1 LDSVVYST
9 DTLAVIASVAIA
21 IAGFSGVVVALT
33 GRTTDTFGEVEKL
46 NFRILLQ
53 VSAFALLF
61 ALVPL
66 ILHRAFEAPQACRI
80 AMGLNGMAHLL
91 DAGFFVVRTWAST
104 ALSRLQRTAP
114 RAGIAIA
121 AIQVLLVVIADTTVI
136 EVAYLVVL
144 IWHLAI
150 AGMGFAN
157 LVFAFQNV
165 DRE

>member
-1 LDSVVYST
+1 MELVVHST

-33 GRTTDTFGEVEKL
+33 GRTADSFGAVEKL

-53 VSAFALLF
+53 VSALALFF

-66 ILHRAFEAPQACRI
+66 ISHRAFEPPLAWRI
-80 AMGLNGMAHLL
+80 SMILYGAVHLC
-91 DAGFFVVRTWAST
+91 DAGFFVLRTRDST
-104 ALSRLQRTAP
+104 TLSPLQRVAP
-114 RAGIAIA
+114 RIGVVIAVM
-121 AIQVLLVVIADTTVI
+121 QLLLVVLGNTIVI
-136 EVAYLVVL
+136 EVGYLLVL
-144 IWHLAI
+144 LWHLAI

-157 LVFAFQNV
+157 LVFASRAT

>member
-1 LDSVVYST
+1 MDSIVYST

-33 GRTTDTFGEVEKL
+33 GRTTDTFGQVERL

-53 VSAFALLF
+53 VSALALLF

-66 ILHRAFEAPQACRI
+66 ILHRAFEAPQAWRI
-80 AMGLNGMAHLL
+80 SMALYGMAHLL
-91 DAGFFVVRTWAST
+91 DAGFFVARTWSST
-104 ALSRLQRTAP
+104 ALSRLQRVAP
-114 RAGIAIA
+114 RAGITIA
-121 AIQVLLVVIADTTVI
+121 AIQLLLVVFADTTVI
-136 EVAYLVVL
+136 EVAYLLIL

>member
-1 LDSVVYST
+1 MDSIVYST

-21 IAGFSGVVVALT
+21 IVGFSGVVVALT
-33 GRTTDTFGEVEKL
+33 GRTTNTFGEVEML

-66 ILHRAFEAPQACRI
+66 ILHRAFEAPQAWRI
-80 AMGLNGMAHLL
+80 AMALYGAGHLF
-91 DAGFFVVRTWAST
+91 DAGFFVVRTWGST
-104 ALSRLQRTAP
+104 DLSRLQRVAP

-121 AIQVLLVVIADTTVI
+121 AIQLLLVVIAGTTTI

-157 LVFAFQNV
+157 LVFAFNNV